1 MGSKSWLA
9 LAFGAALALAFD
21 LAFPLAFA
29 LAFHDGA
36 MTQAHVALEFKHDL
50 TMRGWKIQW
59 LTYEN
64 STRTLTKNKGL
75 DGWYDMIQWFDTNT
89 TNV

>member
-1 MGSKSWLA
+1 MGTESWLA

-36 MTQAHVALEFKHDL
+36 MTP
-50 TMRGWKIQW
+50 RPCGI
-59 LTYEN
+59 
-64 STRTLTKNKGL
+64 G
-75 DGWYDMIQWFDTNT
+75 I
-89 TNV
+89 

>member
-1 MGSKSWLA
+1 MVELDPTMGTESWLA

-36 MTQAHVALEFKHDL
+36 MTQGHVALEFKHDL
-50 TMRGWKIQW
+50 TIRGWKIQ
-59 LTYEN
+59 
-64 STRTLTKNKGL
+64 
-75 DGWYDMIQWFDTNT
+75 
-89 TNV
+89 